1 MKSYITKFSL
11 LLAMVSFFACKK
23 VENKIHFES
32 GTSPVLTAS
41 TAAVRLEPG
50 EETNTAI
57 TLKWTNPEY
66 KFTTGISSQDVKYT
80 LELDTLGGNF
90 SSGKK
95 YTTVFAKDLVKAYTV
110 AELNGIL
117 GNTMLLQL
125 EPRRTYSLQ
134 ARITSSLGINT
145 NAVPLT
151 SNTIAFTVK
160 PFTPPPKIE
169 APGTSANN
177 YNDGNLWIV
186 GDASFGGWNNPLL
199 APYDVSQKFTK
210 VSKTLYQITVALPGG
225 GGYKLV
231 QAMGVWGTQY
241 HMTTGTWASGE
252 FEKKDSDPQF
262 PGPPSAGTYKITVDF
277 QFGVYTAVKQ

>member
-50 EETNTAI
+50 EETNTAL
-57 TLKWTNPEY
+57 TLRWTNPEY

-90 SSGKK
+90 SSSKK
-95 YTTVFAKDLVKAYTV
+95 YTTVFAKDLVKDYTV

-125 EPRRTYSLQ
+125 EPRRTYTLQ
-134 ARITSSLGINT
+134 ARII
-145 NAVPLT
+145 
-151 SNTIAFTVK
+151 
-160 PFTPPPKIE
+160 
-169 APGTSANN
+169 
-177 YNDGNLWIV
+177 
-186 GDASFGGWNNPLL
+186 
-199 APYDVSQKFTK
+199 
-210 VSKTLYQITVALPGG
+210 
-225 GGYKLV
+225 
-231 QAMGVWGTQY
+231 
-241 HMTTGTWASGE
+241 
-252 FEKKDSDPQF
+252 
-262 PGPPSAGTYKITVDF
+262 
-277 QFGVYTAVKQ
+277 